1 MGHCNVNFQ
10 KNGDCDPFKNNLA
23 LNGLSQMNNSPTRLL
38 KESSTI
44 IDIIA
49 SNKDSNIKV
58 AVTIPTSL
66 SDHFI

>member
-1 MGHCNVNFQ
+1 MGDCNVNFQ
-10 KNGDCDPFKNNLA
+10 KNGDWDPFKNNLA
-23 LNGLSQMNNSPTRLL
+23 LNGLSQMNNSPTRLV

-58 AVTIPTSL
+58 AATIPTSL